1 MRTYRLRGVG
11 AAVLA
16 GTLLVLFQ
24 TPGSGSDLDERRR
37 QKLEA
42 LADVEKTVMVPM
54 RDGVRLATDIYRPKA
69 RTGPLPTI
77 FWRTPYNFHE
87 LRGSSLLVALESVER
102 GYAFV
107 IQNER
112 GKFHSEGEWEILG
125 FPRTDGYDA
134 LTWIAEQSWSNGKVG
149 TIGCSSSA
157 EWQMALAAE
166 DHPAHAAM
174 VPMSA
179 GAGIG
184 RVGEF
189 YEQGNWYRGGVEQMF
204 YLPWLYWVQNTQRPR
219 FSPDVSDEDKQRLA
233 QYYDLDAEMPEVE
246 WKRKIRH
253 LPVAEAMVS
262 VDGPKGMYSEF
273 FRRKPDDPEWYRGGL
288 FHDNED
294 FGVPALWLN
303 SWYDVSIGPNLAL
316 FNHVRENASDS
327 AVREHQ
333 YTVVAPVLHC
343 RYFQPAWD
351 LEVGERSMGNASFD
365 YVGLIYRFFDAW
377 LEDPSI
383 DEASG
388 TAEEFA
394 ATTPRVRYF
403 AMGENAWKTA
413 ASWPPEGSRV
423 ETLYLSSE
431 SSAVSIFGDGKL
443 AGSPPERDEPDRF
456 VYDPSVPVPS
466 LGGGIC
472 CIGGAVDGGAFD
484 QRPNEA
490 RADVLVYTSEPLTRP
505 LEVTGPVRVVLFV
518 SSDAKDTD
526 FTAKLVDVLPDG
538 TAYNLDETVLRA
550 RYREGYDR
558 EVFMEEGEI
567 YEIELS
573 PMSTSNVFLPGHR
586 IRLEV
591 SSSNFPR
598 LARNMNTG
606 GPNFNESEGVVARN
620 VVHHSR
626 AYPSRLELTVVEAA
640 ARP

>member
-1 MRTYRLRGVG
+1 MRTDEFRTVGVG
-11 AAVLA
+11 VLIGIVLA
-16 GTLLVLFQ
+16 LFS
-24 TPGSGSDLDERRR
+24 TTGSTSDLDEDRR

-42 LADVEKTVMVPM
+42 LADVERTVMVPM
-54 RDGVRLATDIYRPKA
+54 RDGVRLATDIYRPKG
-69 RTGPLPTI
+69 RSGPLPTI
-77 FWRTPYNFHE
+77 FWRTPYNFHDPK
-87 LRGSSLLVALESVER
+87 GSRLLFALESIER

-134 LTWIAEQSWSNGKVG
+134 LTWISEQPWSNGRVG

-166 DHPAHAAM
+166 NHPAHAAM

-204 YLPWLYWVQNTQRPR
+204 YLPWLYRVQNTQRPQ
-219 FSPDVSDEDKQRLA
+219 FSSDVPDEDKRRLA
-233 QYYDLDAEMPEVE
+233 RYYDLDADMPEVE
-246 WKRKIRH
+246 WKRKIGH
-253 LPVAEAMVS
+253 LPVAEAMRN
-262 VDGPKGMYSEF
+262 VDGPKGMYAEYF
-273 FRRKPDDPEWYRGGL
+273 ARKPDDQEWYEGGL
-288 FHDNED
+288 YHDGED

-316 FNHVRENASDS
+316 FNHVRENASDP

-343 RYFQPAWD
+343 RYFRPAWD
-351 LEVGERSMGNASFD
+351 LEVGERSMGDASFD
-365 YVGLIYRFFDAW
+365 YVGLIYRFFDVW
-377 LEDPSI
+377 LDDSTAG
-383 DEASG
+383 EASG
-388 TAEEFA
+388 TPEEFA
-394 ATTPRVRYF
+394 AATPRVHYF
-403 AMGENAWKTA
+403 AMGENVWKTA
-413 ASWPPEGSRV
+413 AKWPPQGARI
-423 ETLYLSSE
+423 ETLYLASNG
-431 SSAVSIFGDGKL
+431 SAASIFGDGEL
-443 AGSPPERDEPDRF
+443 EAAPPERDMPDRF

-490 RADVLVYTSEPLTRP
+490 RADVLVYTSEPVTEP
-505 LEVTGPVRVVLFV
+505 LEVTGPVRVVLYV

-550 RYREGYDR
+550 RYRDGYDK
-558 EVFMEEGEI
+558 EVFMKEDEI
-567 YEIELS
+567 YELELS

-598 LARNMNTG
+598 LARNLNTG
-606 GPNFNESEGVVARN
+606 GRNYDESEGVVAHN

-626 AYPSRLELTVVEAA
+626 EYASRVELTVIDAA
-640 ARP
+640 SPE